1 MILYKLNI
9 MKVIINRAINFLYFC
24 PREMDVV
31 GREAVDTV
39 SDGRV
44 RKQKLG
50 KGMMR

>member
-1 MILYKLNI
+1 MSMKVMILR
-9 MKVIINRAINFLYFC
+9 VINFQYFC

-31 GREAVDTV
+31 GSEAVDTV

-50 KGMMR
+50 KGMIR